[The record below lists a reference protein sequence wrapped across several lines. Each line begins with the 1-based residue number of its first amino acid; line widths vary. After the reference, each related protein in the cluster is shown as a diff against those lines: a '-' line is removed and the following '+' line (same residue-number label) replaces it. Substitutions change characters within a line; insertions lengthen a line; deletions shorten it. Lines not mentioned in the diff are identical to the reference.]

1 MSSNEKDQEQLLAQ
15 NLQLPYACIFIDEAE
30 TELLKSQELQP
41 FLWLCFIG
49 NIFSTWVYGENK
61 LTQFLNKLNN
71 FYSQLKL
78 FTYETSICTV
88 NFLDV
93 NVNLK
98 NVRKGIKGNIQ
109 TFTINQRM
117 VTSTSTSSLLTPY
130 TLRP

>member
-15 NLQLPYACIFIDEAE
+15 NLQLPYACIFIDETE

-71 FYSQLKL
+71 FYSQLTL

-88 NFLDV
+88 NFLDL

-98 NVRKGIKGNIQ
+98 NVRKGIKENIQ

>member
-15 NLQLPYACIFIDEAE
+15 NLQLLYACIFIDEAE

-41 FLWLCFIG
+41 FLWLCFID
-49 NIFSTWVYGENK
+49 NIFSTWVYGEDK

-109 TFTINQRM
+109 TFKIKQRM
-117 VTSTSTSSLLTPY
+117 VTSTSTSSLLTPC